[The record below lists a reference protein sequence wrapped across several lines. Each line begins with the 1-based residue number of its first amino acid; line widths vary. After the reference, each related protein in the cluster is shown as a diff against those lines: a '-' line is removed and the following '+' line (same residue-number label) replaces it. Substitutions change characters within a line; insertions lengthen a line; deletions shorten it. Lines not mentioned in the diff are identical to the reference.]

1 MFVCKCVLYYCHR
14 VATQLQLNISYH
26 NSEAPNLNHN
36 WVHRLIKSTL
46 NTVQAC
52 NHQFVSSSAILTRK
66 DQNTKHSFACCFL
79 LAWNMVFLYLPLSLR
94 MCYQRMGREQG
105 RLVHKGTRA
114 AAVPQIMRKIIKLI
128 IIKKFSLGNTY
139 ILYKNVN
146 YIIFNWNN
154 LDGRS
159 AAERERAV
167 PYPDVACWFS
177 TARANSRKRGAA
189 RSRTELQAVLTFSHV
204 SDAGILTTIFT

>member
-1 MFVCKCVLYYCHR
+1 MYFLCCSIYFCVVLRIVCFVSFCVMFVCICVLYYCHR

-52 NHQFVSSSAILTRK
+52 NHHFVPWSAILTRK

-94 MCYQRMGREQG
+94 MCINVWVASRSGSSIRVPG
-105 RLVHKGTRA
+105 LRLSHRLWENHKTVFVRKYVH
-114 AAVPQIMRKIIKLI
+114 
-128 IIKKFSLGNTY
+128 SLQECE
-139 ILYKNVN
+139 LN
-146 YIIFNWNN
+146 YF
-154 LDGRS
+154 
-159 AAERERAV
+159 
-167 PYPDVACWFS
+167 
-177 TARANSRKRGAA
+177 
-189 RSRTELQAVLTFSHV
+189 
-204 SDAGILTTIFT
+204 